1 MALTMEKIL
10 LAASDQRTYHKG
22 LRYYYDQNIKKYESN
37 HTEDGKEIS
46 AVVQGKNLYN
56 VSVRLDEQ
64 EDFRSAHC
72 SCPAYSKRS
81 GACKHIVA
89 VLIQQYQGKY
99 ASSLQSKSKPS
110 DRDFDIL
117 QGAGSTQKR
126 ASNIHNK
133 GGLVVKRP
141 STDGV
146 ARLMMNKYA
155 MRENAEVVGQ
165 SFSDVEKVTL
175 TPIVRQSK
183 DDVTLVE
190 FTIGISRQYVVRNVF
205 ELVENVKSLN
215 KVSYGKQLEFIHS
228 IDSFNDK
235 SKQLM
240 QFIMEKCDEVRLLAR
255 TLGSSNWRESHM
267 DKRHLRLSPY
277 ALDRLLSMYI
287 GEKITASLGSEM
299 ERLATVIA
307 ENPELNI
314 SVEDQG
320 DGTILFEAEKF
331 GLASGEEHIYIQLGD
346 FIYRCDQDLS
356 DRARDFLK
364 AMEKCSFRMRIAKQ
378 DLSRFCANVY
388 PAIKNCFRFSGDIS
402 TLDEF
407 MPLPLETEIFIDAPE
422 NNVITATMLYRYGD
436 KAFDYY
442 ALHFAG
448 KSPDIARRDL
458 RSEMVVRVIISK
470 YIHLYDT
477 NRQVLLLEADDEEI
491 YRFISEGIPSL
502 MEVAT
507 VHVSDRLQRIG
518 IATAPQV
525 SIGVRIVSDLLE
537 LDIEPGEFPAEEL
550 LSALNAYRENRKYYR
565 LSDGRYL
572 RLEDNAL
579 NALAQL
585 ADGLE
590 LTDKQLQS
598 GKAVVPRYRAL
609 YLDRVLRDN
618 DEIRVNRD
626 TFFKDLVRNIKS
638 VEDSDLAVPES
649 LAGILRNY
657 QKTGYRWLKT
667 LAKYNLGGILAD
679 DMGLGKTLQVIAL
692 FLSVKEEK
700 INRPSLVVT
709 PASLA
714 LNWESEI
721 QRFAPSLKV
730 ATVIGDNAERKEIID
745 DADHYDVLITS
756 YDMLKR
762 DIEHYEGREFLYE
775 IIDEAQYI
783 KNHSTQNAKSVK
795 AIKSDHRL
803 ALTGTPIEN
812 RLSELWSIFDYLMPG
827 YLYSYHKFKKRFEI
841 PIVKNRDTYAIEL
854 LKKMTGPFILRRL
867 KGEVLSELPSKS
879 ESLVQAS
886 MEGDQRKLYLANAM
900 LLRNQILEQGDDAIA
915 RQRFHILAMLTK
927 LRQICCDPG
936 LCYVDYDGS
945 SAKLETCLEL
955 IRESTEGGHK
965 VLLFSQFTSM
975 LTKIEERLSSEGFS
989 YYVLKGDTSKE
1000 HRAQMV
1006 ERFNR
1011 DATQVFLISLKAGG
1025 TGLNLIGA
1033 DVVIHYDPWWNVA
1046 AQNQAT
1052 DRAHR
1057 IGQKRKVQVYKLVV
1071 KDSIEEKILQLQQSK
1086 KELADAIISEQS
1098 SGASLIDMTKED
1110 LLELLS

>member
-1 MALTMEKIL
+1 MALTLEKIL

-22 LRYYYDQNIKKYESN
+22 LRYYYDRNIKAYQSN
-37 HTEDGKEIS
+37 NIEDGKVIT
-46 AVVQGKNLYN
+46 AAVQGQKLYN

-64 EDFRSAHC
+64 EEFRSAYC
-72 SCPAYSKRS
+72 SCPTYSKRS

-89 VLIQQYQGKY
+89 VLMHHYHGRHAAPVQYKPKQSDPERQGDTGNVLK
-99 ASSLQSKSKPS
+99 
-110 DRDFDIL
+110 R
-117 QGAGSTQKR
+117 AGSSAGKEVL
-126 ASNIHNK
+126 AS
-133 GGLVVKRP
+133 KRP

-146 ARLMMNKYA
+146 ARLMMNKYTL
-155 MRENAEVVGQ
+155 RENAEVVGQ
-165 SFSDVEKVTL
+165 SFSDTEKISL
-175 TPIVRQSK
+175 IPIVRQSK

-190 FTIGISRQYVVRNVF
+190 FTIGKSRQYVVRNVF

-228 IDSFNDK
+228 TDSFNDK
-235 SKQLM
+235 SKQLL
-240 QFIMEKCDEVRLLAR
+240 QFVMEKCDEVRLMVR
-255 TLGSSNWRESHM
+255 MYGNINIRQSNM
-267 DKRHLRLSPY
+267 DKRYLRLSPY
-277 ALDRLLSMYI
+277 ALDRLMAMYV
-287 GEKITASLGSEM
+287 GERITASLGSEM
-299 ERLATVIA
+299 ERLATVVG
-307 ENPELNI
+307 ENPTLGI

-320 DGTILFEAEKF
+320 DGTILFAAEKF
-331 GLASGEEHIYIQLGD
+331 GLAAGEKHIYIQLGD
-346 FIYRCDQDLS
+346 YIFRCDENIS
-356 DRARDFLK
+356 GRARDFLK
-364 AMEKCSFRMRIAKQ
+364 ALEKCSFRMRIAKH

-388 PAIKNCFRFSGDIS
+388 PVIKKCFSFTGDTG
-402 TLDEF
+402 TLNEY

-422 NNVITATMLYRYGD
+422 KNVITARMLYRYGE
-436 KAFDYY
+436 KSFDYY

-448 KSPDIARRDL
+448 KSPDIERRDL

-477 NRQVLLLEADDEEI
+477 NRKVLLLEADDEEI
-491 YRFISEGIPSL
+491 YRFITEGIPAL
-502 MEVAT
+502 MEVAN

-525 SIGVRIVSDLLE
+525 SIGVRLVSDLLE
-537 LDIEPGEFPAEEL
+537 LKIEPGEFPTEEL
-550 LSALNAYRENRKYYR
+550 LNALNAYRENRKFYR

-590 LTDKQLQS
+590 LTERQLRS
-598 GKAVVPRYRAL
+598 GKVVVPRYRAL
-609 YLDRVLRDN
+609 YLDRVLREN

-626 TFFKDLVRNIKS
+626 TYFKDLIRNIKS

-649 LAGILRNY
+649 LVSILRNY

-667 LAKYNLGGILAD
+667 LSKYNLGGILAD

-692 FLSVKEEK
+692 LLSAKEDK
-700 INRPSLVVT
+700 ADKPSLVVT

-714 LNWESEI
+714 LNWENELK
-721 QRFAPSLKV
+721 RFAPALNV
-730 ATVIGDNAERKEIID
+730 ATVIGDNAERKQIID
-745 DADHYDVLITS
+745 EACRFDVLITS

-762 DIEHYEGREFLYE
+762 DIEYYNGKEFCYQ

-812 RLSELWSIFDYLMPG
+812 RLSELWSVFDYLMPG
-827 YLYSYHKFKKRFEI
+827 YLYSYQKFKKRFEI
-841 PIVKNRDTYAIEL
+841 PIVKNGDNYAVEL
-854 LKKMTGPFILRRL
+854 LRKMTGPFILRRL
-867 KGEVLSELPSKS
+867 KSEVLSELPSKS

-886 MEGDQRKLYLANAM
+886 MEAGQRKLYLANAM
-900 LLRNQILEQGDDAIA
+900 LLRNQILEQGEDAIA
-915 RQRFHILAMLTK
+915 LQRFHILAMLTK
-927 LRQICCDPG
+927 LRQICCDPA
-936 LCYVDYDGS
+936 LCYEDYDGP
-945 SAKLETCLEL
+945 SAKLETCMEL
-955 IRESTEGGHK
+955 IRESTEAGHK

-975 LTKIEERLSSEGFS
+975 LARIEDKLVREGFS

-1000 HRAQMV
+1000 QRAQMV

-1011 DATQVFLISLKAGG
+1011 DSTQVFLISLKAGG

-1057 IGQKRKVQVYKLVV
+1057 IGQKRNVQVYKLVV
-1071 KDSIEEKILQLQQSK
+1071 KDSIEEKILNLQQSK
-1086 KELADAIISEQS
+1086 KELADAIICEQGT
-1098 SGASLIDMTKED
+1098 GASLVDMTKED